1 MNKYEIFMSRW
12 IGKEVETRCG
22 RYIFVVLRWVI
33 KRVEEDS
40 FVRIYVEENSEKD
53 VTLCFDMSLGWM
65 EMVKGFL

>member
-1 MNKYEIFMSRW
+1 
-12 IGKEVETRCG
+12 
-22 RYIFVVLRWVI
+22 VI